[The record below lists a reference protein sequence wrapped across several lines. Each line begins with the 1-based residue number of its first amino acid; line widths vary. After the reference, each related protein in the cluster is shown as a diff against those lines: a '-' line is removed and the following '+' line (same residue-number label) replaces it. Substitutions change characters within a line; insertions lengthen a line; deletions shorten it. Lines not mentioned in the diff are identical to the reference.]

1 MHLGAMEIVL
11 LILLI
16 VLIFGAK
23 KIPEL
28 ARSLGRASQE
38 YKKAKE
44 DFLAEVSKPAE
55 DIKDAIASDPSAGNK
70 SAEDVRK
77 AVASAPAK
85 SDEAKDGQPSDPA
98 KS

>member
-1 MHLGAMEIVL
+1 MHLGPMEIALIILVVVL
-11 LILLI
+11 L
-16 VLIFGAK
+16 FGAK

-44 DFLAEVSKPAE
+44 DFLAEVNKPAE
-55 DIKDAIASDPSAGNK
+55 DVKDAIGSDPSA
-70 SAEDVRK
+70 
-77 AVASAPAK
+77 PAK
-85 SDEAKDGQPSDPA
+85 ADAATDARDSGSA

>member
-1 MHLGAMEIVL
+1 MHLGAMEIA
-11 LILLI
+11 LIILVV

-44 DFLAEVSKPAE
+44 DFLAEVNKLAE
-55 DIKDAIASDPSAGNK
+55 DAKDAVESGK
-70 SAEDVRK
+70 
-77 AVASAPAK
+77 SAPAVNA
-85 SDEAKDGQPSDPA
+85 AKEDKDSGGSAQS
-98 KS
+98 

>member
-1 MHLGAMEIVL
+1 MHLGAMEIA
-11 LILLI
+11 LIILVV

-44 DFLAEVSKPAE
+44 DFLAEVNKPAE
-55 DIKDAIASDPSAGNK
+55 DVKDAIASDPSAPAAN
-70 SAEDVRK
+70 AN
-77 AVASAPAK
+77 AVQQDGKDSGAAK
-85 SDEAKDGQPSDPA
+85 S
-98 KS
+98 

>member
-1 MHLGAMEIVL
+1 MHLGAMEIA
-11 LILLI
+11 LIILVV

-44 DFLAEVSKPAE
+44 DFLAEVNKPAE
-55 DIKDAIASDPSAGNK
+55 DVKDAIESDPSA
-70 SAEDVRK
+70 
-77 AVASAPAK
+77 PAK
-85 SDEAKDGQPSDPA
+85 ADAAKDAKDSGTA

>member
-1 MHLGAMEIVL
+1 MSLSAWEIALVVL
-11 LILLI
+11 II

-44 DFLAEVSKPAE
+44 DFLAEVNKPAE
-55 DIKDAIASDPSAGNK
+55 DMKDAIESDPA
-70 SAEDVRK
+70 
-77 AVASAPAK
+77 APAK
-85 SDEAKDGQPSDPA
+85 ADAAKDAGDSGTV

>member
-1 MHLGAMEIVL
+1 MHLGAMEIA
-11 LILLI
+11 LIILVV

-44 DFLAEVSKPAE
+44 DVLAEVNKPA
-55 DIKDAIASDPSAGNK
+55 DDVKDAIASDPSAPAADANAAQQDGK
-70 SAEDVRK
+70 DSG
-77 AVASAPAK
+77 PAK
-85 SDEAKDGQPSDPA
+85 S
-98 KS
+98 

>member
-1 MHLGAMEIVL
+1 MHLGAMEIA
-11 LILLI
+11 LIILVV

-44 DFLAEVSKPAE
+44 DFLAEVNKPAE
-55 DIKDAIASDPSAGNK
+55 DVKDAIESD
-70 SAEDVRK
+70 
-77 AVASAPAK
+77 ASAPASK
-85 SDEAKDGQPSDPA
+85 ANPA
-98 KS
+98 RQDDKGSGSARS